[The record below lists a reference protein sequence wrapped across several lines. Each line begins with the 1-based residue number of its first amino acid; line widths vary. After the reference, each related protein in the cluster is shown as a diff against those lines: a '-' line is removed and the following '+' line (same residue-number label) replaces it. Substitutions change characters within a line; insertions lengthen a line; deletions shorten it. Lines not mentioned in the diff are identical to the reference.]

1 MKVTGF
7 EAIKKKT
14 NQLAKFIE
22 EIDGELAS
30 VSFDPANSETIE
42 ATLQQIN
49 DTIDETSKSYER
61 NDWIQNL
68 AARLKGHARSNL
80 LEKAA
85 LARMDN
91 QRKRRLNPH
100 SKT

>member
-14 NQLAKFIE
+14 NQMAKFAE

-30 VSFDPANSETIE
+30 VSFDPANPGSIE
-42 ATLQQIN
+42 AALQQIS
-49 DTIDETSKSYER
+49 DAIDEKTKSYER

-68 AARLKGHARSNL
+68 AAQLKEHARNNL

-85 LARMDN
+85 AARMDD
-91 QRKRRLNPH
+91 QDK
-100 SKT
+100 

>member
-1 MKVTGF
+1 MKITGF

-14 NQLAKFIE
+14 NQMEKFAE

-30 VSFDPANSETIE
+30 VSFDPANPASIE
-42 ATLQQIN
+42 AALQEIS
-49 DTIDETSKSYER
+49 DVIDEKTKSYER

-68 AARLKGHARSNL
+68 AAQLKEHARNNI

-85 LARMDN
+85 AARMGN
-91 QRKRRLNPH
+91 QD
-100 SKT
+100 